1 MFAGF
6 LMLEL
11 FVKDLSVWVPTL
23 ELESDIQAWADG
35 GETVL
40 DDGSAPKVASV
51 PPAMRRRLG
60 RLGKISLYVAGEL
73 IERNGYMPSIFCSRH
88 GEIQTTIQMLKDL
101 IWNDEISPTKFSLSV
116 HNAISGIFTIA
127 NKSDLPTTAITA
139 GEQDLINCFYEAY
152 AQLKTGDAKQ
162 VLCVIY
168 DEPIPE
174 EYQRYCPLPPYPYA
188 IGLVLGLEEGIKCS
202 ISQVECGGGAIEEG
216 SIGVMA
222 LEFVKAMLKK
232 ESNTELKINS
242 GETQKTWKV
251 EFENY

>member
-1 MFAGF
+1 
-6 LMLEL
+6 MLDL
-11 FVKDLSVWVPTL
+11 FIKDWSVWVPTL
-23 ELESDIQAWADG
+23 ELESDLLAWADG
-35 GETVL
+35 KKTIA
-40 DDGSAPKVASV
+40 DDGSAPKVTSV

-60 RLGKISLYVAGEL
+60 RLGKISLNVAGEL
-73 IERNGYMPSIFCSRH
+73 IERNGYMPSVFCSRH

-101 IWNDEISPTKFSLSV
+101 IWNNEISPTKFSLSV

-152 AQLKTGDAKQ
+152 AQLKSGDAKQ

-188 IGLVLGLEEGIKCS
+188 AGFVLGLEDGIKCS
-202 ISQVECGGGAIEEG
+202 ISQLEQGACVIEEG
-216 SIGVMA
+216 NTVVMA
-222 LEFVKAMLKK
+222 LEFIKALLKK
-232 ESNTELKINS
+232 KSGTELTINS
-242 GETQKTWKV
+242 DKIHKAWKV